1 MKLGIVIPA
10 LNEEDSI
17 EKIILLS
24 HKAKE
29 FIVANSPVSEVDIVV
44 VSDGSTDQTVPLAQK
59 HLDKI
64 KLVVFEKNRGY
75 GAAIKRGW
83 EETDAELLAF
93 LDADGTCNPEFFAP
107 LCREIENGSRDI
119 MLGCRLNKDS
129 QMPLI
134 RRVGNTMFAILLSL
148 VSNSRVRDT
157 ASGMRVIRRSSL
169 PEIMPLPD
177 GLHFTP
183 AMSAR
188 AILHPDLKIHE
199 IDMPYKERDGE
210 SKLKVWKDGVR
221 FLKVILEMAFLY
233 QPQRIFFFGGLMAG
247 ILGLLL
253 MILPIG
259 FYLQHGMLE
268 DWMNYRFMVSGLLAN
283 VALILFLASFMAER
297 IGGIVFD
304 VQPESKA
311 LRIPSS
317 KFFVSGFS
325 HFLAA
330 ASLISGIA
338 LVGNSLIER
347 IVTGETNEH
356 WSRYIAMSF
365 FVTCALVIW
374 LAKGMDYILGLI
386 GNRVHYI
393 NELRRRKDGG
403 TF

>member
-17 EKIILLS
+17 EKIILLTD
-24 HKAKE
+24 KARE
-29 FIVANSPVSEVDIVV
+29 YISANSPVTAIDIVV

-107 LCREIENGSRDI
+107 LCSELEKENRDI

-129 QMPLI
+129 QMPVI
-134 RRVGNTMFAILLSL
+134 RRVGNTMFAVLLSL

-188 AILHPDLKIHE
+188 AILHPELKIHE
-199 IDMPYKERDGE
+199 IDMPYRERDGE
-210 SKLKVWKDGVR
+210 SKLKVWKDGIR
-221 FLKVILEMAFLY
+221 FLKVILEMTFLY
-233 QPQRIFFFGGLMAG
+233 QPQRVFFLSGLGLSVFA
-247 ILGLLL
+247 LLL
-253 MILPIG
+253 MIMPMG
-259 FYLQHGMLE
+259 FYLQNRMLE
-268 DWMNYRFMVSGLLAN
+268 EWMIYRFMVAQLAGMLAGLL
-283 VALILFLASFMAER
+283 FLSSFVSER
-297 IGGIVFD
+297 IV
-304 VQPESKA
+304 
-311 LRIPSS
+311 
-317 KFFVSGFS
+317 
-325 HFLAA
+325 
-330 ASLISGIA
+330 GIA
-338 LVGNSLIER
+338 LGNGNQQLRVLSSRFFTSGFGLICALIFLLAGFFLVQRSLVDR
-347 IVTGETNEH
+347 LTLGNTYEH
-356 WSRYIAMSF
+356 WSRYMVMSF
-365 FVTCALVIW
+365 LFFLSAIIFIARGLNFILNLIQERHQYLVS
-374 LAKGMDYILGLI
+374 
-386 GNRVHYI
+386 
-393 NELRRRKDGG
+393 LRK
-403 TF
+403 

>member
-17 EKIILLS
+17 EKIILLT
-24 HKAKE
+24 HKAKDY
-29 FIVANSPVSEVDIVV
+29 IIKNSPVTDVDIVV

-64 KLVVFEKNRGY
+64 SLVVFEKNRGY

-83 EETDAELLAF
+83 EETDADLLAF

-107 LCREIENGSRDI
+107 LCTELEKENRDI

-169 PEIMPLPD
+169 PDIMPLPD

-188 AILHPDLKIHE
+188 AILHPELKIHE

-210 SKLKVWKDGVR
+210 SKLKVWKDGIR
-221 FLKVILEMAFLY
+221 FLKVILEMTFLY
-233 QPQRIFFFGGLMAG
+233 QPQRVFFLAASFLSVFALILM
-247 ILGLLL
+247 L
-253 MILPIG
+253 MPIG
-259 FYLQHGMLE
+259 FYMKNQMLE
-268 DWMNYRFMVSGLLAN
+268 EWMIYRFMVAQLSGMLA
-283 VALILFLASFMAER
+283 ALIFLASFVSER
-297 IGGIVFD
+297 IVGIALGNGN
-304 VQPESKA
+304 QPLKI
-311 LRIPSS
+311 LSS
-317 KFFVSGFS
+317 RFFTSGFGLVCA
-325 HFLAA
+325 FLF
-330 ASLISGIA
+330 LISGFF
-338 LVGNSLIER
+338 LVER
-347 IVTGETNEH
+347 SIVDRLTLGSTYEH
-356 WSRYIAMSF
+356 WSRYMVMSF
-365 FVTCALVIW
+365 LFFLSAIIFIARGLNF
-374 LAKGMDYILGLI
+374 ILDL
-386 GNRVHYI
+386 I
-393 NELRRRKDGG
+393 NERHQYLVHLRNK
-403 TF
+403 

>member
-17 EKIILLS
+17 EKIILLTD
-24 HKAKE
+24 KARDY
-29 FIVANSPVSEVDIVV
+29 ITSNSPVTAVDIVV

-64 KLVVFEKNRGY
+64 RLVVFEKNRGY

-107 LCREIENGSRDI
+107 LCSQLEKENRDI

-188 AILHPDLKIHE
+188 AILHPELKIHE
-199 IDMPYKERDGE
+199 IDMPYRERDGE
-210 SKLKVWKDGVR
+210 SKLKVWKDGIR
-221 FLKVILEMAFLY
+221 FLKVILEMTFLY
-233 QPQRIFFFGGLMAG
+233 QPQRVFFLAAAGLSLFA
-247 ILGLLL
+247 LLL
-253 MILPIG
+253 MLMPIG
-259 FYLQHGMLE
+259 FYLQNRMLE
-268 DWMNYRFMVSGLLAN
+268 EWMIYRFMVAQLSGTLA
-283 VALILFLASFMAER
+283 ALLFLASFVSER
-297 IGGIVFD
+297 IVGI
-304 VQPESKA
+304 A
-311 LRIPSS
+311 LGNGRMTPKILSS
-317 KFFVSGFS
+317 RFFTSSFGLVCAFI
-325 HFLAA
+325 L
-330 ASLISGIA
+330 LISGFF
-338 LVGNSLIER
+338 LVERSLVDR
-347 IVTGETNEH
+347 LTLGSTYEH
-356 WSRYIAMSF
+356 WSRYMVMAFLFFLSAVIFIARG
-365 FVTCALVIW
+365 LN
-374 LAKGMDYILGLI
+374 YILNLIEERLEYIKGL
-386 GNRVHYI
+386 GKNH
-393 NELRRRKDGG
+393 GG
-403 TF
+403 TV

>member
-24 HKAKE
+24 HKAKDY
-29 FIVANSPVSEVDIVV
+29 IIQNSPVTDVDIVV

-64 KLVVFEKNRGY
+64 KLVIFEKNRGY

-107 LCREIENGSRDI
+107 LCTELEKENRDI

-129 QMPLI
+129 QMPVI

-188 AILHPDLKIHE
+188 AILHPELKIHE

-210 SKLKVWKDGVR
+210 SKLKVWKDGLR
-221 FLKVILEMAFLY
+221 FLRVILDMAFLY
-233 QPQRIFFFGGLMAG
+233 QPQRIFFLAG
-247 ILGLLL
+247 ILIALFTIGL
-253 MILPIG
+253 MLPPAI
-259 FYLQHGMLE
+259 FYLGNGKLE
-268 DWMNYRFMVSGLLAN
+268 EWMNYRFMVSNLMAN
-283 VALILFLASFMAER
+283 TAMILFMASF
-297 IGGIVFD
+297 
-304 VQPESKA
+304 
-311 LRIPSS
+311 LT
-317 KFFVSGFS
+317 
-325 HFLAA
+325 
-330 ASLISGIA
+330 
-338 LVGNSLIER
+338 ER
-347 IVTGETNEH
+347 IVVIALSGHGRKPALKIPASHFFRSGYSHFFAAVSLVAALFLVGDSLWSRLTIGQTNEH
-356 WSRYIAMSF
+356 WSRYITMSF
-365 FVTCALVIW
+365 FMSFSFIIW
-374 LAKGMDYILGLI
+374 IAKAIDYILSLI
-386 GNRVHYI
+386 EDRVDYI
-393 NELRRRKDGG
+393 NNLSKPKI
-403 TF
+403 

>member
-24 HKAKE
+24 HQAKDY
-29 FIVANSPVSEVDIVV
+29 IIRNSPVSEVEIVV

-75 GAAIKRGW
+75 GAAIKQGW
-83 EETDAELLAF
+83 EETDADLLAF

-107 LCREIENGSRDI
+107 LCTELEKGNRDI

-134 RRVGNTMFAILLSL
+134 RRVGNTLFAILLSL

-188 AILHPDLKIHE
+188 AILHPELKIHE
-199 IDMPYKERDGE
+199 IDMPYRERDGE
-210 SKLKVWKDGVR
+210 SKLKVWKDGLR
-221 FLKVILEMAFLY
+221 FLKVILEMTFLY
-233 QPQRIFFFGGLMAG
+233 QPQRVFFLAGLGLSLFA
-247 ILGLLL
+247 LLL
-253 MILPIG
+253 MFIPIG
-259 FYLQHGMLE
+259 FYAQHQRLE
-268 DWMNYRFMVSGLLAN
+268 EWMIYRFMVAQLSGMLAG
-283 VALILFLASFMAER
+283 LLFLASFVSER
-297 IGGIVFD
+297 IV
-304 VQPESKA
+304 
-311 LRIPSS
+311 
-317 KFFVSGFS
+317 
-325 HFLAA
+325 
-330 ASLISGIA
+330 GIA
-338 LVGNSLIER
+338 LGGENQHLRVLSSRFFTSRFGLLCAFLFLAGGFLLVGSSLR
-347 IVTGETNEH
+347 DRLTLGSTYEH
-356 WSRYIAMSF
+356 WSRYMVMSF
-365 FVTCALVIW
+365 LFFISAIIFIARGLNF
-374 LAKGMDYILGLI
+374 ILNL
-386 GNRVHYI
+386 I
-393 NELRRRKDGG
+393 NERHQYLVTLRKK
-403 TF
+403 

>member
-24 HKAKE
+24 HKAKDY
-29 FIVANSPVSEVDIVV
+29 IIQNSPVSAVDIVV

-107 LCREIENGSRDI
+107 LCTELEKENRDI

-134 RRVGNTMFAILLSL
+134 RRVGNTMFAVLLSL

-157 ASGMRVIRRSSL
+157 ASGMRVIRRTSL

-188 AILHPDLKIHE
+188 AILHPELKIHE

-210 SKLKVWKDGVR
+210 SKLKVWKDGIR

-233 QPQRIFFFGGLMAG
+233 QPQRIFFFAGLFATVFA
-247 ILGLLL
+247 LLL
-253 MILPIG
+253 MVMPIG
-259 FYLQHGMLE
+259 FYLQNGMLE
-268 DWMNYRFMVSGLLAN
+268 NWMNYRFMVSGLMAN
-283 VALILFLASFMAER
+283 VALILFLASFLSER
-297 IGGIVFD
+297 IVGIVFD
-304 VQPESKA
+304 SRSQEGA
-311 LRIPSS
+311 LKIPSS
-317 KFFVSGFS
+317 RFFVSGFS
-325 HFLAA
+325 HVVAVA
-330 ASLISGIA
+330 GVIIGVM
-338 LVGNSLIER
+338 LVGNSLIDR

-365 FVTCALVIW
+365 FLTVSLVIW
-374 LAKGMDYILGLI
+374 IAKGVNYILDLI
-386 GNRVHYI
+386 GNRVEYI
-393 NELRRRKDGG
+393 NQLRKRNNGG

>member
-24 HKAKE
+24 HKAKD
-29 FIVANSPVSEVDIVV
+29 FIIQNSPVSAVDIIV

-107 LCREIENGSRDI
+107 LCTELEKENRDI

-129 QMPLI
+129 QMPII
-134 RRVGNTMFAILLSL
+134 RRVGNTMFAMLLTL
-148 VSNSRVRDT
+148 VSNNRVRDT
-157 ASGMRVIRRSSL
+157 ASGMRVIRRTSL

-188 AILHPDLKIHE
+188 AILHPELKIHE

-210 SKLKVWKDGVR
+210 SKLKVWKDGIR
-221 FLKVILEMAFLY
+221 FLKVILEMTFLY
-233 QPQRIFFFGGLMAG
+233 QPQRVFFFGGIGLSILALILM
-247 ILGLLL
+247 LF
-253 MILPIG
+253 PIA
-259 FYLQHGMLE
+259 FYIQNEMLE
-268 DWMNYRFMVSGLLAN
+268 EWMIYRFMVAQLLGMLAG
-283 VALILFLASFMAER
+283 VLFLASFVSER
-297 IGGIVFD
+297 IV
-304 VQPESKA
+304 
-311 LRIPSS
+311 
-317 KFFVSGFS
+317 
-325 HFLAA
+325 
-330 ASLISGIA
+330 GIA
-338 LVGNSLIER
+338 LGNSESKLMVISSRFLNSGFGLISAFLFLIIGGLLVSSSVR
-347 IVTGETNEH
+347 DRLTLGSTYEH
-356 WSRYIAMSF
+356 WSRYMVTSFLFFLSSIIFIARGLNF
-365 FVTCALVIW
+365 
-374 LAKGMDYILGLI
+374 ILDLI
-386 GNRVHYI
+386 SERHRYLI
-393 NELRRRKDGG
+393 NLRK
-403 TF
+403 

>member
-17 EKIILLS
+17 EKIILLTD
-24 HKAKE
+24 KARE
-29 FIVANSPVSEVDIVV
+29 YITANSPVTSVDIVV

-107 LCREIENGSRDI
+107 LCSELEKENRDI

-129 QMPLI
+129 QMPVI
-134 RRVGNTMFAILLSL
+134 RRVGNTMFAVLLSL

-188 AILHPDLKIHE
+188 AILHPELKIHE
-199 IDMPYKERDGE
+199 IDMPYRERDGE
-210 SKLKVWKDGVR
+210 SKLKVWKDGIR
-221 FLKVILEMAFLY
+221 FLKVILEMTFLY
-233 QPQRIFFFGGLMAG
+233 QPQRAFFIAGLG
-247 ILGLLL
+247 LSVFGLLL
-253 MILPIG
+253 MTTPIG
-259 FYLQHGMLE
+259 FYLQNQMLE
-268 DWMNYRFMVSGLLAN
+268 EWMIYRFMVAQLSGTLA
-283 VALILFLASFMAER
+283 ALLFLSSFVSER
-297 IGGIVFD
+297 IV
-304 VQPESKA
+304 
-311 LRIPSS
+311 
-317 KFFVSGFS
+317 
-325 HFLAA
+325 
-330 ASLISGIA
+330 GIA
-338 LVGNSLIER
+338 LGSGKQNLKILSSQFFTSSFGLTCGFAFLLGGLFLVGQSVFDRL
-347 IVTGETNEH
+347 TLGSTLEH
-356 WSRYIAMSF
+356 WSRYMVMSF
-365 FVTCALVIW
+365 LFSLAAIIFVARGLN
-374 LAKGMDYILGLI
+374 YILNLI
-386 GNRVHYI
+386 ENRVQYLSSI
-393 NELRRRKDGG
+393 KTNDGR

>member
-24 HKAKE
+24 HKAKDY
-29 FIVANSPVSEVDIVV
+29 IIQNSPVTAVDIVV

-107 LCREIENGSRDI
+107 LCTELEKDNRDI

-134 RRVGNTMFAILLSL
+134 RRVGNTMFAVLLSL

-188 AILHPDLKIHE
+188 AILHPELKIHE

-210 SKLKVWKDGVR
+210 SKLKVWKDGLR
-221 FLKVILEMAFLY
+221 FLKVILEMTFLY
-233 QPQRIFFFGGLMAG
+233 QPQRVFFLAG
-247 ILGLLL
+247 SFLSLVALLL
-253 MILPIG
+253 MLLPIG
-259 FYLQHGMLE
+259 FYWQNRMLE
-268 DWMNYRFMVSGLLAN
+268 EWMIYRFMVAQLSGMLAG
-283 VALILFLASFMAER
+283 LMFLASFVSER
-297 IGGIVFD
+297 IV
-304 VQPESKA
+304 
-311 LRIPSS
+311 
-317 KFFVSGFS
+317 
-325 HFLAA
+325 
-330 ASLISGIA
+330 GIA
-338 LVGNSLIER
+338 LGNGQQKVRILSSRFLTSGFGLVCAFLFLICGFFLVER
-347 IVTGETNEH
+347 SVVDRLTLGSTYEH
-356 WSRYIAMSF
+356 WSRYMVMSF
-365 FVTCALVIW
+365 LFFLSAIIFIARGLNF
-374 LAKGMDYILGLI
+374 ILDL
-386 GNRVHYI
+386 I
-393 NELRRRKDGG
+393 NERHQYLVQLRKK
-403 TF
+403 